1 MEALR
6 KVIDSKL
13 LEGVIPLPDY
23 LKNKKIEII
32 LFPSEEKTERLP
44 LSIDDIDAMLK
55 GSITESLIGV
65 LPHSDKSLEEYRS
78 ERVKKHERL
87 D

>member
-13 LEGVIPLPDY
+13 LDGVIPLPDY